1 MNAERRKSY
10 VKRIITIY
18 IISTAIYFQF
28 IFRESLLSIVSI
40 IVFGYKHLWYLSALA
55 IGLLLINIAD
65 KILQDRKYYLILTLL
80 GGILIDEYYKLFNI
94 PILEKGVDIVE
105 YIGESRHAFFFAMPM
120 FLIGGLIAKREGGF
134 LPYRRI
140 IYLVICILLFV
151 MGFVEAMVL
160 KNFIGTEITTDV
172 SVFGWTPAVPLFLI
186 CLSTKVMLQIDK
198 LRQLR
203 KTTDVVY
210 IIHVWVITIVQ
221 RFSEAKSI
229 WRFLMV
235 TGISFIIALIIV
247 LPIKKAKNGN
257 GKIMSVKL

>member
-18 IISTAIYFQF
+18 IISTAIYFPF

-40 IVFGYKHLWYLSALA
+40 I
-55 IGLLLINIAD
+55 
-65 KILQDRKYYLILTLL
+65 
-80 GGILIDEYYKLFNI
+80 
-94 PILEKGVDIVE
+94 
-105 YIGESRHAFFFAMPM
+105 
-120 FLIGGLIAKREGGF
+120 
-134 LPYRRI
+134 
-140 IYLVICILLFV
+140 
-151 MGFVEAMVL
+151 
-160 KNFIGTEITTDV
+160 
-172 SVFGWTPAVPLFLI
+172 VFGWTPAVPLFLI

-257 GKIMSVKL
+257 GKIMSVIL